1 MRPKQFIRGQKVYCE
16 GSSQVDGVYF
26 ITGGE
31 FEVTQKSDK
40 NKPRDDSSNAQAA
53 VKATSKQRIQE
64 LRSRSQA
71 IHNRGGGDQ

>member
-31 FEVTQKSDK
+31 FEVTQKADK
-40 NKPRDDSSNAQAA
+40 NKPRDDSSNA
-53 VKATSKQRIQE
+53 
-64 LRSRSQA
+64 
-71 IHNRGGGDQ
+71 